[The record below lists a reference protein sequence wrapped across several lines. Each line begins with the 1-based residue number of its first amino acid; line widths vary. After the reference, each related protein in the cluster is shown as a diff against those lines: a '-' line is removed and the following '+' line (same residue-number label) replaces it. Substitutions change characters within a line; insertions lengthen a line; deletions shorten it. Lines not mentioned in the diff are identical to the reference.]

1 MNIKVMLRDVRR
13 RYREPVIRLL
23 FRFFTVLPYSVVLA
37 VGSGIGWVLWR
48 YNGEMRRVTE
58 TNLQLC
64 FPDMVQGERQML
76 TRRSLIETGKAITEI
91 TTLWCKPKDRI
102 NTLIAEVKGEEHVK
116 NAIEA
121 GRGVILLA
129 PHLGAWEVVGL
140 YASLNYPMTAM
151 YRPPEMSG
159 LEDIVRQGRSRF
171 GSNMVPT
178 DASGVRSLLSA
189 LRKNQV
195 IGILPD
201 QDPGRA
207 GGEFVPFFGVQAN
220 TATLTSK
227 LAQKTN
233 ADVIACF
240 AKRLPAAK
248 GYALYFAPANKTIND
263 KNMANS
269 LRALNQEVEKLI
281 LKCPEQYQWSYKR
294 FKTRPEGD
302 AKLYT

>member
-23 FRFFTVLPYSVVLA
+23 FRLFAVLPYSVVLA
-37 VGSGIGWVLWR
+37 VGSGIGWVLWK

-58 TNLQLC
+58 KNLQLC
-64 FPDMVQGERQML
+64 FPDMKEKERQAL
-76 TRRSLIETGKAITEI
+76 ARRSLIETGKTITEI
-91 TTLWCKPKDRI
+91 TTLWCKPKNRI
-102 NTLIAEVKGEEHVK
+102 NALIAEVKGEEHVK
-116 NAIEA
+116 NAIDA

-159 LEDIVRQGRSRF
+159 LESIVRQGRSRF
-171 GSNMVPT
+171 GSKMVPT
-178 DASGVRSLLSA
+178 DAKGVRGLLSA
-189 LRKNQV
+189 LRKSELV
-195 IGILPD
+195 GILPD

-207 GGEFVPFFGVQAN
+207 GGEFAPFFGVQAN
-220 TATLTSK
+220 TTTLTSK

-233 ADVIACF
+233 ADVVACF

-263 KNMANS
+263 KNMADS
-269 LRALNQEVEKLI
+269 LKALNQEVEKLI

-294 FKTRPEGD
+294 FKTRPEGE
-302 AKLYT
+302 AKFYT